1 VLLLIGIFITTL
13 GLAPEAAQPSNLFV
27 QQGFLNSISGHISDG
42 RSGIPNLQVELLN
55 DMDSVIQRTKTDSSG
70 LFAFR
75 RLTTGI
81 FQVRVQTY
89 GTSYIGQ
96 IKRVQLES
104 TRAFEQVDF
113 VLVSKQ
119 SSSIS
124 PTGGAVFVQEV
135 PEQARREF
143 DRGSDLLKSGRQKE
157 GVAALKTAVEMFPSY
172 FAALELLGM
181 EYVKHQEFDPAIGI
195 LTKAVEVNRRAYQS
209 LYGLSVAQQGLKQLP
224 QAVESMRRAI
234 TLNPGS
240 VNANLW
246 MGMLLRQSAKLD
258 EAENYLKQADK
269 LAESKSPDAHWQL
282 ALLFNDLKRYREAA
296 DELELFLKVQPD
308 SKDTELIKKLIQRL
322 RQNASSGGT
331 KQ

>member
-1 VLLLIGIFITTL
+1 
-13 GLAPEAAQPSNLFV
+13 
-27 QQGFLNSISGHISDG
+27 
-42 RSGIPNLQVELLN
+42 
-55 DMDSVIQRTKTDSSG
+55 
-70 LFAFR
+70 
-75 RLTTGI
+75 
-81 FQVRVQTY
+81 
-89 GTSYIGQ
+89 
-96 IKRVQLES
+96 
-104 TRAFEQVDF
+104 
-113 VLVSKQ
+113 
-119 SSSIS
+119 
-124 PTGGAVFVQEV
+124 
-135 PEQARREF
+135 
-143 DRGSDLLKSGRQKE
+143 
-157 GVAALKTAVEMFPSY
+157 MFPSY

-181 EYVKHQEFDPAIGI
+181 EYVKQQEYEPAIDV

-209 LYGLSVAQQGLKQLP
+209 LYGLSVAQQSLKQLP

-246 MGMLLRQSAKLD
+246 MGMLMRQSAKLD
-258 EAENYLKQADK
+258 EAETYLKQANK

-331 KQ
+331 K

>member
-1 VLLLIGIFITTL
+1 MLLLLAIFIAMV
-13 GLAPEAAQPSNLFV
+13 GPSSEATEPSQFV
-27 QQGFLNSISGHISDG
+27 QQSFLNSISGHVSDG
-42 RSGIPNLQVELLN
+42 RSAIPNLQVELLN

-75 RLTTGI
+75 RLSTGI

-96 IKRVQLES
+96 IKRVQLER

-113 VLVSKQ
+113 VLVSRQ
-119 SSSIS
+119 TSSIS

-143 DRGSDLLKSGRQKE
+143 DRGSELLKNDRRRE
-157 GVAALKTAVEMFPSY
+157 GVAALKKAVEMFPSY

-181 EYVKHQEFDPAIGI
+181 EYVKQQEYEPAIHV
-195 LTKAVEVNRRAYQS
+195 LTKAVEVNRRAHQS
-209 LYGLSVAQQGLKQLP
+209 LYGLSVAQQNLKQLP

-258 EAENYLKQADK
+258 EAETYLKQADK
-269 LAESKSPDAHWQL
+269 LAESKSADAHWQL

-322 RQNASSGGT
+322 RQNASTGGT